1 MLCRGPGKLRGRR
14 EMDEAIAQIGWRS
27 EKPSFGLGLTPQS
40 LFADLVDRGHTLS
53 PGSGAT
59 LSAQNRQFKAAS
71 FDADIAACSVSERP
85 ARSGL
90 ERAGNN
96 SYHRCGIYGAM
107 MLTHAQVW
115 SAIDRLAARA
125 GLSASGLARRAG
137 LDPTTFNKSKR
148 ITTEGRARW
157 PSTESIAKAL
167 TATETP
173 IDVFVG
179 LVNAGDGPATRP
191 VPLLGFAEAG
201 SGGYFDD
208 GGFPAGEGWDAIA
221 FPAVSDEHAYA
232 LEVSGQS
239 MEPAYR
245 DGDVIPISPAAPIRR
260 GDRVVVKT
268 RSGEV
273 MAKEL
278 KRRTAKSLELRSLN
292 TEHSD
297 RTIAAVDVLWIA
309 RILWASQ

>member
-1 MLCRGPGKLRGRR
+1 
-14 EMDEAIAQIGWRS
+14 
-27 EKPSFGLGLTPQS
+27 
-40 LFADLVDRGHTLS
+40 
-53 PGSGAT
+53 
-59 LSAQNRQFKAAS
+59 
-71 FDADIAACSVSERP
+71 
-85 ARSGL
+85 
-90 ERAGNN
+90 
-96 SYHRCGIYGAM
+96 

-148 ITTEGRARW
+148 ITPQGRARW

-167 TATETP
+167 AATGTSF
-173 IDVFVG
+173 DTFVA
-179 LVNAGDGPATRP
+179 LIEPATGAAARA

-201 SGGYFDD
+201 AGGYFDD
-208 GGFPAGEGWDAIA
+208 GGFPAGTGWDEIA
-221 FPAVSDEHAYA
+221 FPAVNDAHAYA

-245 DGDVIPISPAAPIRR
+245 HGDVIVVSPSAPIRR
-260 GDRVVVKT
+260 GDRVVVRT
-268 RSGEV
+268 RDGEV

-278 KRRTAKSLELRSLN
+278 KRRTAKSIELKSLN
-292 TEHSD
+292 AQHAD
-297 RTIAAVDVLWIA
+297 RTLAAADVLWIA

>member
-1 MLCRGPGKLRGRR
+1 
-14 EMDEAIAQIGWRS
+14 
-27 EKPSFGLGLTPQS
+27 
-40 LFADLVDRGHTLS
+40 
-53 PGSGAT
+53 
-59 LSAQNRQFKAAS
+59 
-71 FDADIAACSVSERP
+71 
-85 ARSGL
+85 
-90 ERAGNN
+90 
-96 SYHRCGIYGAM
+96 

-148 ITTEGRARW
+148 ITASGRARW
-157 PSTESIAKAL
+157 PSTESISKAL
-167 TATETP
+167 AATGTGIET
-173 IDVFVG
+173 FVG
-179 LVNAGDGPATRP
+179 LIQGGGTGAPTRG

-201 SGGYFDD
+201 AGGYFDD
-208 GGFPAGEGWDAIA
+208 GGFPAGTGWDEIA
-221 FPAVSDEHAYA
+221 FPAVDDTHAYA

-245 DGDVIPISPAAPIRR
+245 DGDVIVVSPAAPIRR

-268 RSGEV
+268 RDGEV

-278 KRRTAKSLELRSLN
+278 KRSTAKSIELKSLN
-292 TEHSD
+292 AQHPD
-297 RTIAAVDVLWIA
+297 RTIANEDVLWVA

>member
-1 MLCRGPGKLRGRR
+1 
-14 EMDEAIAQIGWRS
+14 
-27 EKPSFGLGLTPQS
+27 
-40 LFADLVDRGHTLS
+40 
-53 PGSGAT
+53 
-59 LSAQNRQFKAAS
+59 
-71 FDADIAACSVSERP
+71 
-85 ARSGL
+85 
-90 ERAGNN
+90 
-96 SYHRCGIYGAM
+96 

-148 ITTEGRARW
+148 ITPQGRARW

-167 TATETP
+167 AATGTAF
-173 IDVFVG
+173 DSFVTLIEPSG
-179 LVNAGDGPATRP
+179 AAAARA

-201 SGGYFDD
+201 AGGYLDD
-208 GGFPAGEGWDAIA
+208 GGFPAGAGWDEIA

-245 DGDVIPISPAAPIRR
+245 DGDVIVVSPSAPIRR
-260 GDRVVVKT
+260 GDRVVVRT
-268 RSGEV
+268 RGGEV

-278 KRRTAKSLELRSLN
+278 KRRTAKSIELKSLN
-292 TEHSD
+292 VQHAD
-297 RTIAAVDVLWIA
+297 RTLAAGDVLWIA

>member
-1 MLCRGPGKLRGRR
+1 
-14 EMDEAIAQIGWRS
+14 
-27 EKPSFGLGLTPQS
+27 
-40 LFADLVDRGHTLS
+40 
-53 PGSGAT
+53 
-59 LSAQNRQFKAAS
+59 
-71 FDADIAACSVSERP
+71 
-85 ARSGL
+85 
-90 ERAGNN
+90 
-96 SYHRCGIYGAM
+96 

-148 ITTEGRARW
+148 ITPAGRARW

-167 TATETP
+167 AATGTTMET
-173 IDVFVG
+173 FVA
-179 LVNAGDGPATRP
+179 LTQNGDSAPPRG

-201 SGGYFDD
+201 AGGYFDD
-208 GGFPAGEGWDAIA
+208 GGFPAGTGWDEIA
-221 FPAVSDEHAYA
+221 FPAVNDEHAYA
-232 LEVSGQS
+232 LAVSGQS

-245 DGDVIPISPAAPIRR
+245 NGDIIIVSPAAPVRR

-278 KRRTAKSLELRSLN
+278 KRQSAKSIELKSLN
-292 TEHSD
+292 AAHPD
-297 RTIAAVDVLWIA
+297 RTLAATDVLWMA